1 MEEEALVLT
10 LFSSFSSVFR
20 EAGTPVDVNNVAKM
34 MRKAVVS
41 RGLTKP
47 TRRRLVDAIQTLSKF
62 SVGFLTVVELEDE
75 LGVRGEA
82 QDAAAKVRVI
92 CSCFYCWLSW
102 QLYIARHFILFLFA
116 LYLARAALC
125 SCKKVN

>member
-20 EAGTPVDVNNVAKM
+20 EAAPVDVNNIAKM

-47 TRRRLVDAIQTLSKF
+47 TRRRLVDAIQTLNKF
-62 SVGFLTVVELEDE
+62 SVGFLTVVELEDQ

-102 QLYIARHFILFLFA
+102 QLCIARPFILFA

>member
-102 QLYIARHFILFLFA
+102 QLCIARHFILFA

>member
-102 QLYIARHFILFLFA
+102 QLYIARHFILFA

>member
-47 TRRRLVDAIQTLSKF
+47 TRRRLVDAIQTLNKF

-102 QLYIARHFILFLFA
+102 QLCIARHFILFA